1 MEQFKTYVDTSENIN
16 QVVYVEFTMN
26 CKVIYGFDF
35 HQQTFQCFNFP
46 LRGGVREIVW
56 FGFGAGK
63 NYIMGGRQVY
73 GQQLYVNFYR
83 KTIQNQLNEL
93 IFQICQLR
101 DSLNYCGVYY
111 EEIYFDFRLVK
122 P

>member
-63 NYIMGGRQVY
+63 NYIMGGGRQVY
-73 GQQLYVNFYR
+73 GQQLYVNFYK
-83 KTIQNQLNEL
+83 KTIKDQLNEL

-101 DSLNYCGVYY
+101 DSLNYC
-111 EEIYFDFRLVK
+111 
-122 P
+122 